1 MKPNAKPETES
12 KIPIKRTNLMHN
24 RKTVQ
29 TLTNYSTLKPFALK
43 RIFRGLFPN
52 ERYEVRKKS
61 L

>member
-1 MKPNAKPETES
+1 MNLNTKPETES
-12 KIPIKRTNLMHN
+12 KIPIKRTNLTRN

-29 TLTNYSTLKPFALK
+29 TLTNYTNLKYFALK
-43 RIFRGLFPN
+43 RIFRGLFSN